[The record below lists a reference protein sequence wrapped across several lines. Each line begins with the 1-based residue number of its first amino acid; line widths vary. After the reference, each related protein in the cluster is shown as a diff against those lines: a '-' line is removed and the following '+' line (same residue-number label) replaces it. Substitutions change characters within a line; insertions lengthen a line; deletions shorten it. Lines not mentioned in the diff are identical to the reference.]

1 MAANDV
7 PCCET
12 MFWVYLASAVALVA
26 FAGLMSGLTLG
37 LMSLSLLDLEVLI
50 KAGQPKDRKNAEKI
64 MPIALPIFLDS
75 ILLPWTAILISV
87 TLVVVFG
94 EIIPQA
100 VCSRYGLA
108 IGAKLSVLVRLL
120 VMVVFPIAYPLSKLL
135 DLILGKGHSVLLRR
149 AELKTLVDMHGN
161 KAGKG
166 GELTND
172 EITIITGA
180 LDLAQKTVKDA
191 MTPISEIFSLEL
203 NSKLNEDTMSL
214 LLSKGHSRVP
224 VYLER
229 PESIIGLILVKS
241 LIKFRPEDE
250 APIKSLNIQKIP
262 RIHECLPLYEMLNLF
277 QKGQCHMAAVVRSK
291 TALNSTSKSTMAKN
305 ETVKKHISSNLT
317 QIKVDRKGHDTKL
330 SIYRSSS
337 DPVSQNPAPDQSF
350 ATRALD
356 SFPNPNE
363 EIIGVITMED
373 VLEELLQEPILDEK
387 NEYVDVDN
395 IMKINI
401 LPSSL
406 RSGAASA
413 SSHLDWKTLVSSPL
427 PVSPSNTPDS
437 LHHQISALSSPI
449 SPFIQSPFTKPTL
462 YASPRKSTPNSPMG
476 LISSSPSS
484 YKVSRK
490 SYEKL
495 EKPGNKYFSSFSQ
508 LITLEASVQG
518 SALSDN

>member
-12 MFWVYLASAVALVA
+12 MFWVYLVSAVGLVA

-50 KAGQPKDRKNAEKI
+50 KAGQPNDRKNAEKI
-64 MPIALPIFLDS
+64 MPIVKNQHLLLCTLLICNAVAMEALPIFLDS

-87 TLVVVFG
+87 TLVVAFG

-108 IGAKLSVLVRLL
+108 IGAKLSIIVRVLMV
-120 VMVVFPIAYPLSKLL
+120 VVFPIAYPVSKLL
-135 DLILGKGHSVLLRR
+135 DWILGTGHSMLLRR
-149 AELKTLVDMHGN
+149 AELKTLVNMHGD

-214 LLSKGHSRVP
+214 LLSKKHSRVP

-229 PESIIGLILVKS
+229 PENIIGLILVKS
-241 LIKFRPEDE
+241 LIKFRAEDE
-250 APIKSLNIQKIP
+250 VPIKNLSIRKIP
-262 RIHECLPLYEMLNLF
+262 
-277 QKGQCHMAAVVRSK
+277 SD
-291 TALNSTSKSTMAKN
+291 TA
-305 ETVKKHISSNLT
+305 
-317 QIKVDRKGHDTKL
+317 
-330 SIYRSSS
+330 
-337 DPVSQNPAPDQSF
+337 SQTLAPDQNSPNCV
-350 ATRALD
+350 LD
-356 SFPNPNE
+356 SFPNLDE
-363 EIIGVITMED
+363 EIIGLITMED
-373 VLEELLQEPILDEK
+373 VLEELFQEPILDER

-413 SSHLDWKTLVSSPL
+413 SHLDWKTLVSSPIHS
-427 PVSPSNTPDS
+427 SPSHAPKSSRNQTSP
-437 LHHQISALSSPI
+437 LSSPI
-449 SPFIQSPFTKPTL
+449 SPFMQSPFKKPTL
-462 YASPRKSTPNSPMG
+462 YASPTKSTPNSPMG
-476 LISSSPSS
+476 PISSSPSS
-484 YKVSRK
+484 YRVSRK

-495 EKPGNKYFSSFSQ
+495 EKPTSTLGIAYGTLSTSWDADNKGSILGFE
-508 LITLEASVQG
+508 EAKENWVKMWEEDDSENV
-518 SALSDN
+518 

>member
-7 PCCET
+7 PCCES
-12 MFWVYLASAVALVA
+12 MFWVYLASSVVLVA

-50 KAGQPKDRKNAEKI
+50 KAGQPNDRKNAEKI
-64 MPIALPIFLDS
+64 MPIVKNQHLLLCTLLICNAIAMEALPIFLDS

-108 IGAKLSVLVRLL
+108 IGAKLYILVRVLVIL
-120 VMVVFPIAYPLSKLL
+120 VFPVAYPVSKLL
-135 DLILGKGHSVLLRR
+135 DWILGKEHSALLRR
-149 AELKTLVDMHGN
+149 AELKTLVDMHGD

-180 LDLAQKTVKDA
+180 LDLAQKTVQDA

-203 NSKLNEDTMSL
+203 NSKLDEDTMSL
-214 LLSKGHSRVP
+214 LLSKKHSRVP

-229 PESIIGLILVKS
+229 PDNIIGLILVKS

-250 APIKSLNIQKIP
+250 VRIKNLNIQKIP

-277 QKGQCHMAAVVRSK
+277 RKGQSHMAVVVKSK
-291 TALNSTSKSTMAKN
+291 NTLAKTHSNSS
-305 ETVKKHISSNLT
+305 LT
-317 QIKVDRKGHDTKL
+317 QIKVDKRGQNTKL

-337 DPVSQNPAPDQSF
+337 DTVSQNSAPDQNIS
-350 ATRALD
+350 D
-356 SFPNPNE
+356 E
-363 EIIGVITMED
+363 DVIGLITMED
-373 VLEELLQEPILDEK
+373 VLQQLLQEPMLDERH
-387 NEYVDVDN
+387 EYVDIDN
-395 IMKINI
+395 IMEINI
-401 LPSSL
+401 LSSPL
-406 RSGAASA
+406 APAAATA
-413 SSHLDWKTLVSSPL
+413 SNLDWKTLMSSPIRSS
-427 PVSPSNTPDS
+427 PVS
-437 LHHQISALSSPI
+437 LHHQISAQSSPI
-449 SPFIQSPFTKPTL
+449 SPFIQSPLKRPTV
-462 YASPRKSTPNSPMG
+462 YASPTKSTPSSPLG
-476 LISSSPSS
+476 PVSGSPSS
-484 YKVSRK
+484 YRVSRK

-495 EKPGNKYFSSFSQ
+495 EKPGS
-508 LITLEASVQG
+508 
-518 SALSDN
+518 

>member
-1 MAANDV
+1 MFSMATFDTSNFIICLYKPESFRCLVSFALMAANDV
-7 PCCET
+7 PCCES

-50 KAGQPKDRKNAEKI
+50 KAGQPNDRKNAEKI
-64 MPIALPIFLDS
+64 MPIVKNQHLLLCTLLICNAIAMEALPIFLDS

-87 TLVVVFG
+87 TLVVAFG

-108 IGAKLSVLVRLL
+108 IGAKLSVLVRVL
-120 VMVVFPIAYPLSKLL
+120 VVVVFPIAYPVSKLL
-135 DLILGKGHSVLLRR
+135 DWILGKDHSALLRR
-149 AELKTLVDMHGN
+149 AELKTLVDMHGD

-203 NSKLNEDTMSL
+203 NSKLNDDAMSL
-214 LLSKGHSRVP
+214 LLSKRHSRVP

-229 PESIIGLILVKS
+229 PDNIIGLIQVKG

-250 APIKSLNIQKIP
+250 VPIKNLNIQKIP

-277 QKGQCHMAAVVRSK
+277 RKGHSDMAVVVKSK
-291 TALNSTSKSTMAKN
+291 NTLAKTHSN
-305 ETVKKHISSNLT
+305 SNLT
-317 QIKVDRKGHDTKL
+317 QIKVDKRGQNTKL

-337 DPVSQNPAPDQSF
+337 DPASQNATLDQDTS
-350 ATRALD
+350 D
-356 SFPNPNE
+356 E
-363 EIIGVITMED
+363 DIIGLITMED
-373 VLEELLQEPILDEK
+373 VLKQLLQEPMIDET
-387 NEYVDVDN
+387 NEFVDINN
-395 IMKINI
+395 IMEINI
-401 LPSSL
+401 LSSPV
-406 RSGAASA
+406 AAPGSN
-413 SSHLDWKTLVSSPL
+413 LDWKTLMPSPVRSSPSHMSHPAL
-427 PVSPSNTPDS
+427 TSPYVQSP
-437 LHHQISALSSPI
+437 LKISSP
-449 SPFIQSPFTKPTL
+449 L
-462 YASPRKSTPNSPMG
+462 YASPSPTSRLSG
-476 LISSSPSS
+476 SPSS
-484 YKVSRK
+484 YRVSRK

-495 EKPGNKYFSSFSQ
+495 EKP
-508 LITLEASVQG
+508 
-518 SALSDN
+518 

>member
-12 MFWVYLASAVALVA
+12 MFWVYLASAVGLVA

-50 KAGQPKDRKNAEKI
+50 KAGQPNDRKNAEKI
-64 MPIALPIFLDS
+64 MPIVKNQHLLLCTLLICNAMAMEALPIFLDS
-75 ILLPWTAILISV
+75 ILLPWTAIVISV
-87 TLVVVFG
+87 TLVVAFG

-108 IGAKLSVLVRLL
+108 IGAKLSPIVRVLVI
-120 VMVVFPIAYPLSKLL
+120 VVFPIAYPVSKLL
-135 DLILGKGHSVLLRR
+135 DYILGKGHSVLLRR

-214 LLSKGHSRVP
+214 LLSKKHSRVP
-224 VYLER
+224 IYLQR
-229 PESIIGLILVKS
+229 PENIIGLILVKG
-241 LIKFRPEDE
+241 LIKLRPEDE
-250 APIKSLNIQKIP
+250 VPIKNLSIQKIP

-277 QKGQCHMAAVVRSK
+277 QKGQSHMAVVVRSK
-291 TALNSTSKSTMAKN
+291 SSAIKT
-305 ETVKKHISSNLT
+305 HINSNLT
-317 QIKVDRKGHDTKL
+317 QINVEKTGQNTKL

-337 DPVSQNPAPDQSF
+337 DPSSQNLAPDTTISNGV
-350 ATRALD
+350 LD
-356 SFPNPNE
+356 SFPNPDE
-363 EIIGVITMED
+363 EIIGLITMED
-373 VLEELLQEPILDEK
+373 VLEELLQEPIQDER

-413 SSHLDWKTLVSSPL
+413 SHLDWKNLVASPAHSPPSHTPMSS
-427 PVSPSNTPDS
+427 
-437 LHHQISALSSPI
+437 HHQNSAPTSPM
-449 SPFIQSPFTKPTL
+449 SPFIQSPFKKSTL
-462 YASPRKSTPNSPMG
+462 YASPTKSIPNSPMG
-476 LISSSPSS
+476 CVSSSPSS
-484 YKVSRK
+484 YRVSRK

-495 EKPGNKYFSSFSQ
+495 EKPGS
-508 LITLEASVQG
+508 
-518 SALSDN
+518 

>member
-12 MFWVYLASAVALVA
+12 MFWVYLVSAIGLVA

-50 KAGQPKDRKNAEKI
+50 KAGQPNDRKNAEKI
-64 MPIALPIFLDS
+64 MPIVKNQHLLLCTLLICNAVAMEALPIFLDS

-87 TLVVVFG
+87 TLVVAFG

-108 IGAKLSVLVRLL
+108 IGAKLSIIVRVLMV
-120 VMVVFPIAYPLSKLL
+120 VVFPIAYPVSKLL
-135 DLILGKGHSVLLRR
+135 DYILGTGHSMLLRR
-149 AELKTLVDMHGN
+149 AELKTLVDMHGD

-203 NSKLNEDTMSL
+203 NSKLNEETMSL
-214 LLSKGHSRVP
+214 LLSKKHSRVP

-229 PESIIGLILVKS
+229 PENIIGLILVKS
-241 LIKFRPEDE
+241 LIKFRAEDE
-250 APIKSLNIQKIP
+250 VPIKNLSIRKIP
-262 RIHECLPLYEMLNLF
+262 RILECLPLYEMLNLF
-277 QKGQCHMAAVVRSK
+277 QKGQSHMAAVVRSK
-291 TALNSTSKSTMAKN
+291 NPLVKTQSTS
-305 ETVKKHISSNLT
+305 NLM
-317 QIKVDRKGHDTKL
+317 QIKVDKKGQNTQL
-330 SIYRSSS
+330 SFYRSSS
-337 DPVSQNPAPDQSF
+337 DTASQTLAPDQNSPNCV
-350 ATRALD
+350 LD
-356 SFPNPNE
+356 SFPNSDE
-363 EIIGVITMED
+363 EIIGLITMED
-373 VLEELLQEPILDEK
+373 VLEELFQEPILDER

-413 SSHLDWKTLVSSPL
+413 SHLDWKTLVSSPIHS
-427 PVSPSNTPDS
+427 SPSHTPIS
-437 LHHQISALSSPI
+437 SHHQNSARSSPI
-449 SPFIQSPFTKPTL
+449 SPFQSPLKKPTL
-462 YASPRKSTPNSPMG
+462 YASPTKSTPNSPLG
-476 LISSSPSS
+476 PIGSSPSS
-484 YKVSRK
+484 HRVSRK

-495 EKPGNKYFSSFSQ
+495 EKPSK
-508 LITLEASVQG
+508 
-518 SALSDN
+518 

>member
-12 MFWVYLASAVALVA
+12 MFWVYLASAVGLVA

-64 MPIALPIFLDS
+64 MPIVKNQHLLLCTLLICNAIAMEALPIFLDS

-100 VCSRYGLA
+100 ACSRYGLA
-108 IGAKLSVLVRLL
+108 IGAKLSIIVRVLV
-120 VMVVFPIAYPLSKLL
+120 VVVFPVAYPVSKVL
-135 DLILGKGHSVLLRR
+135 DWILGKGHSVLLRR
-149 AELKTLVDMHGN
+149 AELKTLVDMHGD

-203 NSKLNEDTMSL
+203 NSKLNEETMSL
-214 LLSKGHSRVP
+214 LLSRKHSRVP

-229 PESIIGLILVKS
+229 PENIIGLILVKS
-241 LIKFRPEDE
+241 LIKFRAEDE
-250 APIKSLNIQKIP
+250 VPIKNLSIRKIP
-262 RIHECLPLYEMLNLF
+262 RIHECLPLYDMLNLF
-277 QKGQCHMAAVVRSK
+277 LKGQSHMAVIVRSK
-291 TALNSTSKSTMAKN
+291 TTSVT
-305 ETVKKHISSNLT
+305 TNLT
-317 QIKVDRKGHDTKL
+317 QIHVDKQAMTNFLKL
-330 SIYRSSS
+330 ITGQNNFSNC
-337 DPVSQNPAPDQSF
+337 VS
-350 ATRALD
+350 D
-356 SFPNPNE
+356 SFSNPNE
-363 EIIGVITMED
+363 EIIGLITMED
-373 VLEELLQEPILDEK
+373 VLEELLQEPILDERH
-387 NEYVDVDN
+387 EYIDVDN

-413 SSHLDWKTLVSSPL
+413 SHLDWKTLVSSPL
-427 PVSPSNTPDS
+427 HSSPSDTP
-437 LHHQISALSSPI
+437 ISSHNHKSVLSSPI
-449 SPFIQSPFTKPTL
+449 SPFIRSPFRKPTL
-462 YASPRKSTPNSPMG
+462 YASPTKSTPNSPMG
-476 LISSSPSS
+476 PISSTPSP
-484 YKVSRK
+484 YRVARK

-495 EKPGNKYFSSFSQ
+495 DKP
-508 LITLEASVQG
+508 
-518 SALSDN
+518 DN